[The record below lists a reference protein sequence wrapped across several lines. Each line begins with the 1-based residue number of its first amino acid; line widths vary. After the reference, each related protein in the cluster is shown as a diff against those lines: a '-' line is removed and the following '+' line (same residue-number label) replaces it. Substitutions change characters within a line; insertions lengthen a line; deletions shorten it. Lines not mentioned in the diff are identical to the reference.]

1 MKLLFKVLHLHNSD
15 RDLLFKTFF
24 LLGLVRLGLWLLPF
38 QKLLHLLGKIGQKS
52 TEQMLKPIPLDR
64 IVWAVNLNSS
74 YTLGNVQCLP
84 RALTTQ
90 VLMRMHGYAPQLRI
104 GVAKGEQGNL
114 EAHAWVENQGQ
125 VVIGY
130 LRDFSRFTPLPS
142 FKGSKL

>member
-1 MKLLFKVLHLHNSD
+1 MKLLFKALRLHNND
-15 RDLLFKTFF
+15 RNLLFKTFI
-24 LLGLVRLGLWLLPF
+24 LLSLVRLGLWLLPF
-38 QKLLHLLGKIGQKS
+38 QKLLHLLGKIGLTAAQELLE
-52 TEQMLKPIPLDR
+52 TVPLDR

-90 VLMRMHGYAPQLRI
+90 VLMRMHGYTPQLRI

>member
-1 MKLLFKVLHLHNSD
+1 MKLLFKALHLHNSD
-15 RDLLFKTFF
+15 RNLLFKTFI
-24 LLGLVRLGLWLLPF
+24 LLSLVRLGLWLLPF
-38 QKLLHLLGKIGQKS
+38 QKLLHLLGKIGQIS
-52 TEQMLKPIPLDR
+52 PEQLLKLIPLDR
-64 IVWAVNLNSS
+64 IVWAVNLNSF
-74 YTLGNVQCLP
+74 YTLGSVQCLP

-114 EAHAWVENQGQ
+114 EAHAWIENQGQ

>member
-1 MKLLFKVLHLHNSD
+1 MKLLFKVLHLHNND
-15 RDLLFKTFF
+15 RNFLFKTFI
-24 LLGLVRLGLWLLPF
+24 LLSLVRLGLWLLPF
-38 QKLLHLLGKIGQKS
+38 QKLLHLLGKLGHPSPKQLLKS
-52 TEQMLKPIPLDR
+52 IPLDR

-90 VLMRMHGYAPQLRI
+90 VLMRSYGYAPQLRI
-104 GVAKGEQGNL
+104 GVTKGAQGNL